1 MVAIPIWRI
10 FFLLLS
16 VSTFYF
22 IFYEDSQYKPFGF
35 RYWLGLVACIWLNFV
50 TLASYFIAFTGG
62 SIMVYNQ
69 YKMPLV
75 VIFLFCLF
83 LASMLTFLSFKA
95 IKMMIRRTKYYRQ
108 VRKGG

>member
-10 FFLLLS
+10 FFIVLS
-16 VSTFYF
+16 ISAFYF

-35 RYWLGLVACIWLNFV
+35 RYWLGLAACIWLNFV

-69 YKMPLV
+69 YKLPLV
-75 VIFLFCLF
+75 VTFFFCLF
-83 LASMLTFLSFKA
+83 VAGMLTLLSFKA
-95 IKMMIRRTKYYRQ
+95 IKIVIRRTKYYGQ
-108 VRKGG
+108 VRKEG